1 MTTRHLHI
9 DGESR
14 SAIDL
19 KKAGAHRYWEDGSTD
34 LWCVAYAFD
43 MEEPRLWFPGQ
54 PVPRKIQW
62 HIEDGGPV
70 YAWNVAFERCMWK
83 ARLGPTYGWP
93 IPKERQFNCTMS
105 EALIMNLPGALDKAG
120 PAIGSKVLKDKD
132 GHRLMLQMSRP
143 RKLRKAEPCPVCLD
157 KSCRDCG
164 PYWHDD
170 PEKLRRLAEYCKQD
184 VRTEQEVADFVLPM
198 QRSEKRI
205 FHLDARINE
214 RGVFI
219 DKDLCLA
226 SQIIVEK
233 TVAKIDAQIQ
243 RITLGEVEGVNKT
256 TQLVKWLNFAGVET
270 KSIAKDVLEDLLI
283 RDDLPTDARRVLEL
297 RQEGSK
303 TSTAKIASMLTR
315 RQKDGRMRGNLQYYG
330 ASATGR
336 WAARGTQLQN
346 LTRPKILVKLKGK
359 DFDAAVNNALLSIT
373 YGDVPLLEMMYG
385 KPMTIVSD
393 CIRSLIVAPEG
404 KDLLACD
411 FSNIEGRVIAWLAGQ
426 HDKLDA
432 FREFDAGT
440 GPDLY
445 VLQASGIFGI
455 SLQEALDDFFRQ
467 IGKVAELSLG
477 FQGGVVAFAK
487 MGKNYGLKLADI
499 ADRVI
504 QGASDAI
511 YEKAL
516 AAWPERGKASGIAKK
531 SWLAAEIIKL
541 AWRAK
546 NHRIAAMWKET
557 EDCAIQAMTYP
568 GETFST
574 GKVKYR
580 FVEPFLFCRLP
591 SGRALCYPFA
601 KLKGTITPWG
611 DPAKK
616 IVFKSTNQFTK
627 KWERKA
633 FYGGLA
639 VENIT
644 QAIARDIMAEAMLRT
659 EDAGYRTVLSVH
671 DEIVNEVDEDFGSMK
686 EFSAL
691 MVQNPVWAQDL
702 PITAAGWR
710 GKRYKKG

>member
-1 MTTRHLHI
+1 MTQRHLHI

-14 SAIDL
+14 SAVDL
-19 KKAGAHRYWEDGSTD
+19 KKAGTHRYWEDRSTD

-43 MEEPRLWFPGQ
+43 MEEPKLWFPGD
-54 PVPRKIQW
+54 PVPRKVQW
-62 HIEDGGPV
+62 HIEDEGPV
-70 YAWNVAFERCMWK
+70 YAWNVAFERAMWK
-83 ARLGPTYGWP
+83 ACLGPKYEWP
-93 IPKERQFNCTMS
+93 IPRERQFNCTMS

-120 PAIGSKVLKDKD
+120 PAIGSKVLKDKE
-132 GHRLMLQMSRP
+132 GHRLMLQMSKP
-143 RKLRKAEPCPVCLD
+143 RKLRKAESCPVCLD
-157 KSCRDCG
+157 KECRDCG
-164 PYWHDD
+164 PYWHED
-170 PEKLRRLAEYCKQD
+170 PAKLARLAEYCKQD
-184 VRTEQEVADFVLPM
+184 VRTEQEIADFVLPM
-198 QRSEKRI
+198 SRSEKRI

-219 DKDLCLA
+219 DKDLCIA
-226 SQIIVEK
+226 SQKIVDK

-256 TQLVKWLNFAGVET
+256 TQLVRWLNFAGVDT
-270 KSIAKDVLEDLLI
+270 ASVAKDVLEDLLI
-283 RDDLPTDARRVLEL
+283 RDDLPNDCRQVLEL

-303 TSTAKIASMLTR
+303 TSTAKIASMLAR

-346 LTRPKILVKLKGK
+346 LTRPKILKGK
-359 DFDAAVNNALLSIT
+359 GVEFDRVINEALLTIS
-373 YGDVPLLEMMYG
+373 YGSVPLLEMMYG
-385 KPMTIVSD
+385 KPMTIISD

-404 KDLLACD
+404 RKLLAAD
-411 FSNIEGRVIAWLAGQ
+411 FSNIEGRVVAWLAGQ
-426 HDKLDA
+426 DDKLDA
-432 FREFDAGT
+432 FRDYDAGT

-445 VLQASGIFGI
+445 VLQASGIFGV
-455 SLQEALDDFFRQ
+455 SLQQATEDFYRQ

-477 FQGGVVAFAK
+477 FQGGVIAFAK
-487 MGKNYGLKLADI
+487 MGKNYGLKLLEVADKI
-499 ADRVI
+499 I
-504 QGASDAI
+504 ESASEAI
-511 YEKAL
+511 FEKAM
-516 AAWPERGKASGIAKK
+516 AAWPERGKQTGMAKK
-531 SWLAAEIIKL
+531 SWIAAEIVKL
-541 AWRAK
+541 AWRSK
-546 NHRIAAMWKET
+546 NYRIAAMWKET
-557 EDCAIQAMTYP
+557 EECAVQAMMYP
-568 GETFST
+568 GETFET

-601 KLKGTITPWG
+601 KLKATVTPWG
-611 DPAKK
+611 DPSQK

-659 EDAGYRTVLSVH
+659 EAAGYKTVLSVH
-671 DEIVNEVDEDFGSMK
+671 DEIIAEVDEGFGSK
-686 EFSAL
+686 EEFLSL
-691 MVQNPVWAQDL
+691 MVQNPTWAQDL
-702 PITAAGWR
+702 PITASGWD

>member
-1 MTTRHLHI
+1 MTLRHLHL

-19 KKAGAHRYWEDGSTD
+19 KKAGAHRYWEDKSTD

-43 MEEPRLWFPGQ
+43 DEEPKLWFPGD
-54 PVPRKIQW
+54 PVPRKIEW

-83 ARLGPTYGWP
+83 ARLGPKYGWP
-93 IPKERQFNCTMS
+93 VPRERQFNCTMS
-105 EALIMNLPGALDKAG
+105 EALIMNLPGMLDKAG

-132 GHRLMLQMSRP
+132 GHRLMLQMSKP
-143 RKLRKAEPCPVCLD
+143 RKLRKAEACPVCGD
-157 KSCRDCG
+157 KACRDCG
-164 PYWHDD
+164 PYWHED
-170 PEKLRRLAEYCKQD
+170 PEKLRRLAEYCRQD
-184 VRTEQEVADFVLPM
+184 VRTEQEIAAFVLPM
-198 QRSEKRI
+198 SRSEKRI

-226 SQIIVEK
+226 SQKIVSK
-233 TVAKIDAQIQ
+233 TLKKLDAQMQ

-256 TQLVKWLNFAGVET
+256 SQLVKWLQSEGVET
-270 KSIAKDVLEDLLI
+270 SSIAKDVLEDLLI
-283 RDDLPTDARRVLEL
+283 RDDLPPDARRVLEL

-346 LTRPKILVKLKGK
+346 LTRPKILKGK
-359 DFDAAVNNALLSIT
+359 GADFDKAINEALYSISL
-373 YGDVPLLEMMYG
+373 GDVTILEMMYG
-385 KPMTIVSD
+385 KPMTVVSD
-393 CIRSLIVAPEG
+393 CIRSLITAPVG
-404 KDLLACD
+404 KELLACD
-411 FSNIEGRVIAWLAGQ
+411 FSNIEGRVVAWLAGQ
-426 HDKLDA
+426 ADKLDA
-432 FREFDAGT
+432 FREYDAGT

-455 SLQEALDDFFRQ
+455 ALEQAKDDFYRQ

-477 FQGGVVAFAK
+477 FQGGPRAFAK
-487 MGKNYGLKLADI
+487 MGKNYGLKLIDI

-504 QGASDAI
+504 ESASDNI
-511 YEKAL
+511 FEKAME
-516 AAWPERGKASGIAKK
+516 AWPERGKSTGIAKK
-531 SWLAAEIIKL
+531 AWVAAEIIKL

-557 EDCAIQAMTYP
+557 EDAAIGAMCNP
-568 GETFST
+568 GVETSA

-601 KLKGTITPWG
+601 KLRDSKTPWG
-611 DPAKK
+611 DIQQK
-616 IVFKSTNQFTK
+616 IVFKSTDQFTK
-627 KWERKA
+627 KWQRKA

-644 QAIARDIMAEAMLRT
+644 QAVARDIMAEAMLRT

-671 DEIVNEVDEDFGSMK
+671 DEIVNEVDEGFGSLE
-686 EFSAL
+686 EFTRL
-691 MVQNPVWAQDL
+691 MVQNPSWAPDL

-710 GKRYKKG
+710 GSRYKKG

>member
-1 MTTRHLHI
+1 MTLRHLHI

-14 SAIDL
+14 SAADL
-19 KKAGAHRYWEDGSTD
+19 KKTGTHRYWEDRSTD

-43 MEEPRLWFPGQ
+43 QEEPKLWFPGD
-54 PVPRKIQW
+54 PVPRKIEW

-83 ARLGPTYGWP
+83 ARLGPKYGWP
-93 IPKERQFNCTMS
+93 VPKERQFNCTMS

-120 PAIGSKVLKDKD
+120 PAIGSAITKDKD
-132 GHRLMLQMSRP
+132 GHRLMLQMSKP
-143 RKLRKAEPCPVCLD
+143 RKLRKNEPCPKCGDRLRE
-157 KSCRDCG
+157 CFCG
-164 PYWHDD
+164 PYWHED

-184 VRTEQEVADFVLPM
+184 VRTEQAIADFVLPM
-198 QRSEKRI
+198 SASEKRI

-219 DKDLCLA
+219 DKDLCIA
-226 SQIIVEK
+226 SQKIVDK

-256 TQLVKWLNFAGVET
+256 SQLVKWLQSMGVET
-270 KSIAKDVLEDLLI
+270 TSVAKDILEDLLI

-346 LTRPKILVKLKGK
+346 LTRPKILKGK
-359 DFDAAVNNALLSIT
+359 GAEFDKVINEALLSIT
-373 YGDVPLLEMMYG
+373 YGSVTLLEMMYG

-393 CIRSLIVAPEG
+393 CIRSLIVAPPG
-404 KDLLACD
+404 KYLLACD
-411 FSNIEGRVIAWLAGQ
+411 FSNIEGRVVAWLAGQ
-426 HDKLDA
+426 EDKLDA
-432 FREFDAGT
+432 FREYDQGT

-445 VLQASGIFGI
+445 ILQASGIFGI
-455 SLQEALDDFFRQ
+455 SLDQAKDDFYRQ

-477 FQGGVVAFAK
+477 FQGGPRAFAK
-487 MGKNYGLKLADI
+487 MGKNYGLKLVDI

-504 QGASDAI
+504 ESASEDI
-511 YEKAL
+511 FEKAKE
-516 AAWPERGKASGIAKK
+516 AWPERGKSTGVNKK
-531 SWLAAEIIKL
+531 AWIAAEIIKL

-546 NHRIAAMWKET
+546 NYRIAAMWKET
-557 EDCAIQAMTYP
+557 EDAAIQAMLYP
-568 GETFST
+568 GETVSA

-601 KLKGTITPWG
+601 KLRDSKTPWG
-611 DPAKK
+611 DVQKK
-616 IVFKSTNQFTK
+616 IVFKSTDQFTK
-627 KWERKA
+627 KWSRKA

-644 QAIARDIMAEAMLRT
+644 QAVARDIMAEAMLRT

-671 DEIVNEVDEDFGSMK
+671 DEIVNEVDEGFGSLE

-691 MVQNPVWAQDL
+691 MTQNPVWAPDL
-702 PITAAGWR
+702 PITASGWQ
-710 GKRYKKG
+710 GTRYKKG

>member
-1 MTTRHLHI
+1 MTLKHLHI

-19 KKAGAHRYWEDGSTD
+19 KKAGQHRYWEDKSTD

-43 MEEPRLWFPGQ
+43 MDEPRLWFPGD
-54 PVPRKIQW
+54 PVPNKIRW
-62 HIEDGGPV
+62 HVEDGGQIF
-70 YAWNVAFERCMWK
+70 AWNVAFERCMWK
-83 ARLGPTYGWP
+83 AKLGPKYGWP
-93 IPKERQFNCTMS
+93 MPRASQYACTMS
-105 EALIMNLPGALDKAG
+105 EALIMNLPGQLDKAG
-120 PAIGSKVLKDKD
+120 PAIGSDVLKDKD
-132 GHRLMLQMSRP
+132 GHRLMLQMSKP
-143 RKLRKAEPCPVCLD
+143 RKLRKAEPCPVCND
-157 KSCRDCG
+157 KNCRDCG

-184 VRTEQEVADFVLPM
+184 VRTEQKVADFVLPM
-198 QRSEKRI
+198 IPSERKI
-205 FHLDARINE
+205 FLLDAKINE
-214 RGVFI
+214 RGVYI

-226 SQIIVEK
+226 SQVIVEK
-233 TVAKIDAQIQ
+233 SIEKIDAQIQ
-243 RITLGEVEGVNKT
+243 RITLGEVAGVNSNKQILT
-256 TQLVKWLNFAGVET
+256 WLQSEGLEIT
-270 KSIAKDVLEDLLI
+270 SIAKDILEELLI
-283 RDDLPTDARRVLEL
+283 RDDLAPDVRRVLEL

-346 LTRPKILVKLKGK
+346 LTRPKILKGK
-359 DFDAAVNNALLSIT
+359 GDAFDKAIHEALLSIS
-373 YGDVPLLEMMYG
+373 YGSVTLLEMMYG

-393 CIRSLIVAPEG
+393 TIRSLIVAPEG

-432 FREFDAGT
+432 FRDFDEGT

-455 SLQEALDDFFRQ
+455 SLDLAKEDFYRQ

-499 ADRVI
+499 SERVI
-504 QGASDAI
+504 QSASDQI

-516 AAWPERGKASGIAKK
+516 AAWPERGKSSGIVKK
-531 SWLAAEIIKL
+531 SWIAAEIIKL
-541 AWRAK
+541 AWRDK
-546 NHRIAAMWKET
+546 NWRIKEMWRET
-557 EDCAIQAMTYP
+557 EECAIRAIMHP

-580 FVEPFLFCRLP
+580 FIEPFLFCRLP

-601 KLKGTITPWG
+601 KLKNSTTPWG

-616 IVFKSTNQFTK
+616 IVFKSTDQFTK
-627 KWERKA
+627 KWQRKA

-659 EDAGYRTVLSVH
+659 EDAGYKTVLSVH
-671 DEIVNEVDEDFGSMK
+671 DEIVNEVDEDFGSLE

-691 MVQNPVWAQDL
+691 MVQNPVWAKDL